1 MSFFTNIRK
10 KVLNISGEKRAS
22 RLTTSRIDH
31 TLVQID
37 VVDVVISDQFISSP
51 PFSFVYRTS
60 VH

>member
-1 MSFFTNIRK
+1 M
-10 KVLNISGEKRAS
+10 LNISGEKRAS
-22 RLTTSRIDH
+22 RLMTSRIDH